1 VEQQAGLS
9 IAQERHIGAAVTRL
23 PYYDGE
29 PMAFVLEARPTL
41 VQLGGCNGHA
51 LSHSWIFSA
60 DATGSKLICS
70 IAT

>member
-1 VEQQAGLS
+1 VEQQAGAS
-9 IAQERHIGAAVTRL
+9 IAQERRIDAAVTCL
-23 PYYDGE
+23 LYYDGE

-41 VQLGGCNGHA
+41 VQLGGCNAHA
-51 LSHSWIFSA
+51 LGHSRIFSA